1 VILGLVLH
9 GICYDFF
16 FVASQIYVDNRA
28 SSDQRASAQSFIAFV
43 TLGVGMFVGAYVGGY
58 IVDKYPSPYKVAVTK
73 TTPDGK
79 SEETT
84 DLVPEWK
91 ADGSAGFAK
100 EFSLKPDST
109 LTTELIDKDLVE
121 TSDAGTTTY
130 KSKTLADFVEKGVNG
145 KSADRNKDGKIDR
158 PEWVLARQRQWFEIW
173 MIPAV
178 AALATCILFWIGF
191 KDIKKAAV

>member
-1 VILGLVLH
+1 YGFANAFLGEIEAPSPTALQTIGQMSEVGFMAAMPFFITRLGVKKMLAIGMLAWVARYLCFGTLNMPLVIVGLVLH

-28 SSDQRASAQSFIAFV
+28 SVDQRASAQSFIAFV

-58 IVDKYPSPYKVAVTK
+58 IVDQYPSPYKVAVTK

-84 DLVPEWK
+84 DIVPEWK

-100 EFSLKPDST
+100 EF
-109 LTTELIDKDLVE
+109 
-121 TSDAGTTTY
+121 
-130 KSKTLADFVEKGVNG
+130 
-145 KSADRNKDGKIDR
+145 
-158 PEWVLARQRQWFEIW
+158 
-173 MIPAV
+173 
-178 AALATCILFWIGF
+178 
-191 KDIKKAAV
+191 